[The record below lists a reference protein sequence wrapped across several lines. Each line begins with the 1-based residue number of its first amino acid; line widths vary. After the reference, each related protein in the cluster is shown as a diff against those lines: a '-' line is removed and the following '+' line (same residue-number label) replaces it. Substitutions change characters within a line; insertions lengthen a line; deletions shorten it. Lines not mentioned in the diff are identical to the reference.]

1 MQKNRT
7 LRSPVLFVCGSSDQI
22 ALEAVEVFGLDD
34 AFEVEAV
41 FAVLL
46 ELDAATLPHGGG
58 KAQLIVGQENAD
70 GVDAVAE
77 GLVQLGQQLVEAVAG
92 LGAGEQDVGVEA
104 QRAGL
109 VALVVDGQ
117 AGDVGT
123 VQPCLLYT
131 SPSPRDRG

>member
-1 MQKNRT
+1 M
-7 LRSPVLFVCGSSDQI
+7 
-22 ALEAVEVFGLDD
+22 EVFGLDD

-46 ELDAATLPHGGG
+46 ELDAAALPHGGG

-92 LGAGEQDVGVEA
+92 LGAGE
-104 QRAGL
+104 AGCRGRKL
-109 VALVVDGQ
+109 SAPGLSH
-117 AGDVGT
+117 
-123 VQPCLLYT
+123 LL
-131 SPSPRDRG
+131 

>member
-1 MQKNRT
+1 MR
-7 LRSPVLFVCGSSDQI
+7 PSDQI

-34 AFEVEAV
+34 AFEIKAI

-46 ELDAATLPHGGG
+46 ELDAAALPHGGG
-58 KAQLIVGQENAD
+58 EAQLIVGQENAD

-117 AGDVGT
+117 AGG
-123 VQPCLLYT
+123 CRR
-131 SPSPRDRG
+131 SRGRPTLRR